1 MENLSF
7 QVIYNN
13 ENYSFE
19 FGSEVYVFHTGIYN
33 KIDKKYGIKELLN
46 YVNLVHEC
54 YLNDSNRT
62 PLGDL
67 CDYVAQHWKKL
78 KNKGK
83 YEILEK
89 FYSEI

>member
-54 YLNDSNRT
+54 YLKDSNRT

-78 KNKGK
+78 KNKGR